1 MLKDWRGG
9 LVNTVANVFREEQN
23 NLVAELRSF
32 VMTNAHL
39 DENKVKF
46 FESKINKQVSETSKL
61 LSGLF
66 N

>member
-9 LVNTVANVFREEQN
+9 LVNAVASVFREEQN

-32 VMTNAHL
+32 VMTNSYL

-61 LSGLF
+61 
-66 N
+66 